1 MDSGEERRFATWLP
15 IEWVLLALLA
25 ASLGILR
32 RTCKHEARWEIRRL
46 DDATGRVSVYYS
58 IEEPRQ
64 VPDLSLTFT
73 DIDGTRRTLGG
84 AVKAEQVD

>member
-25 ASLGILR
+25 ASLGLLR
-32 RTCKHEARWEIRRL
+32 WTCKHEGRWEIRHL
-46 DDATGRVSVYYS
+46 DEETGRVSVYYS
-58 IEEPRQ
+58 IEEPTQ
-64 VPDLSLTFT
+64 EPDASLTFT

-84 AVKAEQVD
+84 AVKAERVD